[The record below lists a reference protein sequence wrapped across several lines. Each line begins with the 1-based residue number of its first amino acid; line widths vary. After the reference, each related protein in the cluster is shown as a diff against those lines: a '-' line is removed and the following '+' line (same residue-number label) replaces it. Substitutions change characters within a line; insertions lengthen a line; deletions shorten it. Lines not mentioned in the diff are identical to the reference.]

1 MTDREQL
8 ADRLVRQKAILD
20 VLREADSEAR
30 VEAASL
36 YRPGSADAT
45 PLGRV
50 RMDKGRSSLRVVD
63 WAAYTRWVREVCPE
77 NLIVMEQ
84 VNPALLKALE
94 RDGGEWTDPATG
106 ELSQVPGVGFTE
118 AARRLVVTT
127 TDVADEWAGS
137 VLAGV
142 LRPELAMGAV
152 TGELS

>member
-20 VLREADSEAR
+20 VLREADSETR

-63 WAAYTRWVREVCPE
+63 WAAYTW
-77 NLIVMEQ
+77 N
-84 VNPALLKALE
+84 
-94 RDGGEWTDPATG
+94 
-106 ELSQVPGVGFTE
+106 
-118 AARRLVVTT
+118 
-127 TDVADEWAGS
+127 
-137 VLAGV
+137 
-142 LRPELAMGAV
+142 
-152 TGELS
+152 